1 MNYPRHVAI
10 IPDGNRTR
18 AKQKG
23 MSSLQGHIEGKENA
37 NRLAQYLFEKTP
49 IKVLTLRW
57 LSTENLKERSQ
68 AELDNLFEL
77 FETVTDWLKDLMRK
91 EKINLK
97 WMWSE
102 LGLPKKL
109 VEFFRDQENE
119 FTFES
124 DRYLCLCI
132 NYGGRDEIL
141 RWIEKRYESWA
152 PKELLTEKDF
162 GSYLD
167 FGWLPVIDLVIR
179 TKGEVAKRVSGF
191 MSRRIGY
198 AELFFSELFF
208 PDFDKD
214 QLEKALER
222 YNTVCEHRNFGK

>member
-1 MNYPRHVAI
+1 MNYPKHVAI
-10 IPDGNRTR
+10 IPDGNRTW

-23 MSSLQGHIEGKENA
+23 MPSFQGHIEGKENA

-57 LSTENLKERSQ
+57 LSTENLKERPKK
-68 AELDNLFEL
+68 ELDNLFEL
-77 FETVTDWLKDLMRK
+77 FETVTDGLKDLMRK

-102 LGLPKKL
+102 LWLPTKL
-109 VEFFRDQENE
+109 VKFFRDQERE

-141 RWIEKRYESWA
+141 RWIEKRHRNWA
-152 PKELLTEKDF
+152 PKEFLTEKDF
-162 GSYLD
+162 GNYLD
-167 FGWLPVIDLVIR
+167 FGDLPVVDLVIR
-179 TKGEVAKRVSGF
+179 TKGEVAKRVSGL
-191 MSRRIGY
+191 MSRWIGY
-198 AELFFSELFF
+198 AEIFFSELFF
-208 PDFDKD
+208 PDFDKI

-222 YNTVCEHRNFGK
+222 YDTVYEYRNFGK